1 MHQAKYL
8 ASFTLSS
15 WKNLKSG
22 IFSLPVS
29 CPFVMSS
36 RILSSIAI
44 RRSQRTASSVHP
56 TQTRSLKLFASSRHA
71 LRRSTCLIT
80 GASRGIGRAIAIA
93 FAREGARCL
102 LVGRD
107 ETALKETYDL
117 CTSARGSVGRSHSVL
132 AGDINDQT
140 FWSTLDKNSCWGPYD
155 GRLDVLVNAAG
166 ISHSSLLL
174 RTTQLKVDDILNTN
188 LSSAIQASKY
198 ATKKMLKNPADG
210 PYGAG
215 HILNISSLLATHGGA
230 GSVAYAASKAGV
242 LGLTRSLAA
251 ELGTRGIRVNA
262 ICPGYVE
269 SDMTRAMPYFA
280 RQAAIAKIPAGRYGT
295 PDEVADAAVFL
306 CGNQYANNTVL
317 NLDGGL
323 SAV

>member
-1 MHQAKYL
+1 
-8 ASFTLSS
+8 
-15 WKNLKSG
+15 
-22 IFSLPVS
+22 
-29 CPFVMSS
+29 MSH
-36 RILSSIAI
+36 RILAPTSSGLVT
-44 RRSQRTASSVHP
+44 RRLYRPARSVCP
-56 TQTRSLKLFASSRHA
+56 TQTRSLKLFASSKHA

-117 CTSARGSVGRSHSVL
+117 CTSARGSIGRSHFVL
-132 AGDINDQT
+132 TGDIKDQT
-140 FWSTLDKNSCWGPYD
+140 FWSALDKSPCWGPEN
-155 GRLDVLVNAAG
+155 GRLDVLVNAAA
-166 ISHSSLLL
+166 
-174 RTTQLKVDDILNTN
+174 KVDDILNTN
-188 LSSAIQASKY
+188 LSSAIQASRF
-198 ATKKMLKNPADG
+198 ATKKMLKNSAEG
-210 PYGAG
+210 PNGAG

-269 SDMTRAMPYFA
+269 TDMTRAMPYTA
-280 RQAAIAKIPAGRYGT
+280 REAAFAKIPTGRFGT
-295 PDEVADAAVFL
+295 VDEVADAAVFL

>member
-1 MHQAKYL
+1 L
-8 ASFTLSS
+8 
-15 WKNLKSG
+15 N
-22 IFSLPVS
+22 
-29 CPFVMSS
+29 
-36 RILSSIAI
+36 
-44 RRSQRTASSVHP
+44 P
-56 TQTRSLKLFASSRHA
+56 TQTRSLKLFASSKHA

-80 GASRGIGRAIAIA
+80 GASRGIGRAIAVA
-93 FAREGARCL
+93 FAREGAGCL

-107 ETALKETYDL
+107 ESALKETYEL
-117 CTSARGSVGRSHSVL
+117 CTSARGSVGRSHFVL
-132 AGDINDQT
+132 TGDINDPT
-140 FWSTLDKNSCWGPYD
+140 FWSTLEKDPCWKHEN

-174 RTTQLKVDDILNTN
+174 RTTQAKVDDILNTN
-188 LSSAIQASKY
+188 LSAAIQASRF
-198 ATKKMLKNPADG
+198 ATKKMLKNSAESAS
-210 PYGAG
+210 GAG

-269 SDMTRAMPYFA
+269 TDMTRAMPYTA
-280 RQAAIAKIPAGRYGT
+280 IDAALAKIPAGRFGT
-295 PDEVADAAVFL
+295 VDEIADAAVFL